1 MHEEERER
9 ERRKEHLHFIPRGFF
24 FERRIPLTLKG
35 TSRGSSSSSSRI
47 SPSSRMKLRNAILES
62 LPFEI
67 LILSVEIV
75 LRRQIFPFSLSLS
88 FQSSCLLLWR
98 LLRAGDISVFVFPS
112 SFFLNTKVWQGHAY
126 FWYPSA
132 FQIFLVKIF
141 PFWSHSEIPNT
152 F

>member
-1 MHEEERER
+1 MHEGERER

-67 LILSVEIV
+67 LILSCGNS
-75 LRRQIFPFSLSLS
+75 FPYTRFLFLS
-88 FQSSCLLLWR
+88 FSFQGKFLPPSLTSLQSCS
-98 LLRAGDISVFVFPS
+98 ISVFVFRRL
-112 SFFLNTKVWQGHAY
+112 FFFFNIKAW
-126 FWYPSA
+126 
-132 FQIFLVKIF
+132 
-141 PFWSHSEIPNT
+141 
-152 F
+152 

>member
-47 SPSSRMKLRNAILES
+47 SPSSRMKLRNAILKS

-88 FQSSCLLLWR
+88 LVPKFLPPSLASPQSWRYQCFCLSKFFFFKYESMAGTCLFLISQCISDLSCQDLSLL
-98 LLRAGDISVFVFPS
+98 IVF
-112 SFFLNTKVWQGHAY
+112 
-126 FWYPSA
+126 
-132 FQIFLVKIF
+132 
-141 PFWSHSEIPNT
+141 
-152 F
+152 